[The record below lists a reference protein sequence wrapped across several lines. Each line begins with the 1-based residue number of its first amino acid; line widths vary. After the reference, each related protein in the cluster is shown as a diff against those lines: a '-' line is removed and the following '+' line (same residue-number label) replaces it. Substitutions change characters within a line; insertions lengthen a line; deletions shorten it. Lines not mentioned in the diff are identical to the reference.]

1 MSLRTLSLLKQK
13 KHFNLSSRTAA
24 LHLVAMRVSTCVVGV
39 GVDWAV
45 LPRQRVL
52 EGIAHVEEAPGDDD
66 VVVKGHIETNLSEEQ
81 KMYVIF
87 DIQ

>member
-1 MSLRTLSLLKQK
+1 MSLRTLSLLREK